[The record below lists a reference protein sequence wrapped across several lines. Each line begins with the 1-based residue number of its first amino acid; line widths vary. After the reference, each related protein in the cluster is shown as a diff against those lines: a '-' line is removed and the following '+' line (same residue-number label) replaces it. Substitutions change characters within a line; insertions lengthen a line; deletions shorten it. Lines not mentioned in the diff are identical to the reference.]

1 MSYCHENNIKSN
13 ERNKRRSWQNHNFLF
28 MIKTIKNSRAK
39 LSKTNFRVP
48 IKFMSLLI
56 LLNNTF
62 IQRDVSTNE
71 HQYHTHTNNQ
81 NHNDN

>member
-1 MSYCHENNIKSN
+1 
-13 ERNKRRSWQNHNFLF
+13 
-28 MIKTIKNSRAK
+28 MIETIKNSRAK

-62 IQRDVSTNE
+62 IQRDVFTNE
-71 HQYHTHTNNQ
+71 HQYQH
-81 NHNDN
+81 